1 MHLTLGM
8 DLPAQCLPSFEW
20 LTMRSLCKLRGIS
33 ACTLT
38 VLLWAVAQAGA
49 RTAAVLVDELGAG
62 GFKAAPEDVGR
73 GSARL
78 TCCGL

>member
-1 MHLTLGM
+1 MHLTLGV

-20 LTMRSLCKLRGIS
+20 LNYAGIS

-49 RTAAVLVDELGAG
+49 SPFSSMNSAPAASKRRLKTLGVAR
-62 GFKAAPEDVGR
+62 R
-73 GSARL
+73 GSRVAASN
-78 TCCGL
+78 